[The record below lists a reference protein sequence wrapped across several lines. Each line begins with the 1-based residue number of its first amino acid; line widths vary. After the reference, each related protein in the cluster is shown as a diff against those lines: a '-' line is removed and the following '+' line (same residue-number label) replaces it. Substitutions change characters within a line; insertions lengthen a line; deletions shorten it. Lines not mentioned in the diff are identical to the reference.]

1 MTMALT
7 TPAEIFAEAQAAM
20 TCGDWDG
27 FFGTLDRDDLMKI
40 AANGVNRLVGQG
52 PSGAAMLRDLGAEH
66 SINAEMVAELIAGAE
81 RIVSSARAA
90 TPSADHRAIVGA
102 YEDLLKRML
111 KGIADPGRFAA
122 ALERTFRAAG
132 SGGSVSSSLFVGERL
147 EGVEIDGHRAWGT
160 RRFDGGGTEDIGFA
174 KRSGGWFIRLLAR
187 RPRARGSRPGGGTQS
202 PRSEDIDT

>member
-1 MTMALT
+1 MALT
-7 TPAEIFAEAQAAM
+7 TPAESFAEAQAAM
-20 TCGDWDG
+20 TNGDWDG
-27 FFGTLDRDDLMKI
+27 FFATLDRDDLMKI

-52 PSGAAMLRDLGAEH
+52 PSGAAILRDLGAEH
-66 SINAEMVAELIAGAE
+66 SINAEMVAELIAGVE

-90 TPSADHRAIVGA
+90 PSADHRAIVGG

-147 EGVEIDGHRAWGT
+147 EGVEIDGNRAWGT
-160 RRFDGGGTEDIGFA
+160 RRLAGGEVEDIGFA
-174 KRSGGWFIRLLAR
+174 KRRGGWFIRLLAR
-187 RPRARGSRPGGGTQS
+187 RPRARGLRPGGETQS
-202 PRSEDIDT
+202 PRSEDLDT

>member
-1 MTMALT
+1 MALT
-7 TPAEIFAEAQAAM
+7 TPAETFAEAQAAM
-20 TCGDWDG
+20 TNGNWDG

-52 PSGAAMLRDLGAEH
+52 PSGAVILRDLGAEH
-66 SINAEMVAELIAGAE
+66 SINAEMVAELIAGVE
-81 RIVSSARAA
+81 RIVSSAPAA
-90 TPSADHRAIVGA
+90 TPSADHRAIVGG

-147 EGVEIDGHRAWGT
+147 EGVEIDGNRAWGT
-160 RRFDGGGTEDIGFA
+160 RRLAGGEDEDIGFV
-174 KRSGGWFIRLLAR
+174 KRRGGWFIRLSAR
-187 RPRARGSRPGGGTQS
+187 RPRAWGLMPGGDTQS
-202 PRSEDIDT
+202 PRTDEIDT